1 MSYIVFA
8 RKWRPKTFDD
18 VVGQEHITN
27 TLKKAIEKNRVA
39 HAYIFSG
46 TRGVGKTTT
55 ARILARALNCEKGPT
70 PEPCGECTNCKNIL
84 SGSSFDVL
92 EIDGASNN
100 GVDDIRELRDNIGYS
115 SMGGNNRIFVIDEV
129 HMLTKS
135 AFNALLK
142 LSRSHDLYLR
152 HH

>member
-8 RKWRPKTFDD
+8 RKWRPATFDD
-18 VVGQEHITN
+18 VVGQTHITD
-27 TLKKAIEKNRVA
+27 TLKKAIEKNRIA

-70 PEPCGECTNCKNIL
+70 PVPCGKCDSCKGIV

-100 GVDDIRELRDNIGYS
+100 GVEDIR
-115 SMGGNNRIFVIDEV
+115 
-129 HMLTKS
+129 
-135 AFNALLK
+135 
-142 LSRSHDLYLR
+142 
-152 HH
+152 